1 MIRKL
6 KKKKSIS
13 SVLEIRDITF
23 VLYTKLSYNKWDSET
38 DAPPNM
44 LVLNSKKAQG
54 NTILKVIRT
63 KGT

>member
-1 MIRKL
+1 M
-6 KKKKSIS
+6 
-13 SVLEIRDITF
+13 LEIRDITF

-38 DAPPNM
+38 DAPPDM